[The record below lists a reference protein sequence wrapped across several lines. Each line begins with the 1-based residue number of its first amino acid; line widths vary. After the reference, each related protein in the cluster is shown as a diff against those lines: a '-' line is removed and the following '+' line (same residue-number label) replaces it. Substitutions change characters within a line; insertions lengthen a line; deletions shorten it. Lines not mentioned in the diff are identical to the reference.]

1 MAAITPP
8 LWMRPSSFPPPRG
21 ARPAAVR
28 PVRNST
34 PRPGN
39 PVLAIS
45 VYSPA
50 GAARPAAGLR
60 EERGSDA
67 GQGGRSPAAGE
78 AGADGVRGV
87 VDRSVPDR
95 IRMPRRALLLA
106 ATAAAATAGCSVPAP
121 RRRGPVADPA
131 PGLAIA
137 SGRRALVMQL
147 LAHPDDDLYFM
158 NPDTR
163 EALDA
168 GTPVVCVYLTAGE
181 ADGVN
186 KIPGAPRP
194 APDRAAYSS
203 ARHQGLRQAYAELL
217 GLDRFTPWQKS
228 VVTLAGGHRA
238 ERDVLAD
245 GARRVE
251 LVFLNT
257 AMHTARG
264 RLGLP
269 SLWQDRRLVLRT
281 VVADGSPLERAG
293 SYTYD
298 GLVDVLA
305 GLLEQYRPT
314 VVHTLDPDPDL
325 QFSSEYERRRD
336 SEQRGYSDH
345 ADHTAA
351 GSFAWAALIRWVA
364 RTTAAGEPVPGFA
377 VASFRGYYNRHW
389 PKNLPPEVLERKAAH
404 LVPYGGAPDW
414 ECGNP
419 SGCGDYNVGGD
430 RPLTNR
436 KGWVRST
443 HHRYP
448 GPRAHVAAGADGRL
462 TVYGVLGLRAVRWRE
477 SAPGSGLFEAA
488 DDLGGGPLAPVLGA
502 AATADG
508 RHLLFGLRFA
518 ALGGHGSDNEREI
531 VLLEQGGPGGPF
543 RAWRGLGNPA
553 PGADHGRRIGV
564 PVAVTAPDGRV
575 HLFVRNAEKGLST
588 RVRDAGSGRWSAWRD
603 LGGGEVQD
611 GPTAV
616 VDTAGRVHVY
626 AAGHHSVHHWTQDAP
641 GTEVTARAQLT
652 DAPTPAHAPGAL
664 PAPDG
669 SVELY
674 YRPAARPGLA
684 VVRSAG
690 GAAPRFGGYG
700 PVTAAAA
707 PGGPV
712 LLGRTPEGRIRLR
725 TAGGSAVRSRGPV
738 ALDGAALHVGADGQ
752 PVVVGVGT
760 DAAPW
765 AWRPRT
771 EDGPASTPAP

>member
-1 MAAITPP
+1 
-8 LWMRPSSFPPPRG
+8 
-21 ARPAAVR
+21 
-28 PVRNST
+28 
-34 PRPGN
+34 
-39 PVLAIS
+39 
-45 VYSPA
+45 
-50 GAARPAAGLR
+50 
-60 EERGSDA
+60 
-67 GQGGRSPAAGE
+67 
-78 AGADGVRGV
+78 
-87 VDRSVPDR
+87 
-95 IRMPRRALLLA
+95 MPRRTLLLA
-106 ATAAAATAGCSVPAP
+106 AGATAATAGCAVPAP
-121 RRRGPVADPA
+121 RRRGPEADPA

-137 SGRRALVMQL
+137 STRRALVLQL

-168 GTPVVCVYLTAGE
+168 GTPLVCVYLTAGE

-186 KIPGAPRP
+186 RIPGASRP

-203 ARHQGLRQAYAELL
+203 SRHQGLRQAYAELL

-228 VVTLAGGHRA
+228 VAALHGGHRA
-238 ERDVLAD
+238 EVNVLTD
-245 GARRVE
+245 GVRRVE

-257 AMHTARG
+257 AMHTGRG
-264 RLGLP
+264 RPGLP
-269 SLWQDRRLVLRT
+269 SLWRDRRLVLRT
-281 VVADGSPLERAG
+281 IVADNSPLERAG
-293 SYTYD
+293 SYTYES
-298 GLVDVLA
+298 LIDVLT

-351 GSFAWAALIRWVA
+351 GCFAWAALIRWVA
-364 RTTAAGEPVPGFA
+364 RATGRGEPVPGFV

-389 PKNLPPEVLERKAAH
+389 PKNLPPAVLDRKAGH

-448 GPRAHVAAGADGRL
+448 GPRAQVATGADGRL
-462 TVYGVLGLRAVRWRE
+462 TAYGVLGLRAVRWRE
-477 SAPGSGLFEAA
+477 SAPGSGVWDAP

-502 AATADG
+502 AVTADG
-508 RHLLFGLRFA
+508 RQVLFGLRFA
-518 ALGGHGSDNEREI
+518 ALGGHGADNEREI
-531 VLLEQGGPGGPF
+531 VLLEQRSPGGPF
-543 RAWRGLGNPA
+543 LAWQGLGNPA
-553 PGADHGRRIGV
+553 TGPDHGRRIGT
-564 PVAVTAPDGRV
+564 PTAATAPDGRV

-588 RVRDAGSGRWSAWRD
+588 RVRDAVTGRWSGWRD
-603 LGGGEVQD
+603 MGGGEIQD
-611 GPTAV
+611 GVTAL

-626 AAGHHSVHHWTQDAP
+626 AAGHHAVHHWTQDAP
-641 GTEVTARAQLT
+641 DTDVTARTQLT
-652 DAPTPAHAPGAL
+652 GFPVPAHAPGAL

-674 YRPAARPGLA
+674 YRPAARERLVA
-684 VVRSAG
+684 VRAG
-690 GAAPRFGGYG
+690 AAPAPRFGGYG
-700 PVTAAAA
+700 PVTAAASPA
-707 PGGPV
+707 GPV
-712 LLGRTPEGRIRLR
+712 LLGRSAEGRIRIR
-725 TAGGSAVRSRGPV
+725 TAEGTAVRSRGPV
-738 ALDGAALHVGADGQ
+738 ALDGAALHLGAPDGR
-752 PVVVGVGT
+752 PVVVGFGP

-765 AWRPRT
+765 VWRPRKA
-771 EDGPASTPAP
+771 PRLSTPAP

>member
-1 MAAITPP
+1 
-8 LWMRPSSFPPPRG
+8 
-21 ARPAAVR
+21 
-28 PVRNST
+28 
-34 PRPGN
+34 
-39 PVLAIS
+39 
-45 VYSPA
+45 
-50 GAARPAAGLR
+50 
-60 EERGSDA
+60 
-67 GQGGRSPAAGE
+67 
-78 AGADGVRGV
+78 
-87 VDRSVPDR
+87 
-95 IRMPRRALLLA
+95 MPRRTLLLA
-106 ATAAAATAGCSVPAP
+106 AGATAATAGCAVPAP
-121 RRRGPVADPA
+121 RRRGPEADPA

-137 SGRRALVMQL
+137 STRRALVLQL

-168 GTPVVCVYLTAGE
+168 GTPLVCVYLTAGE

-186 KIPGAPRP
+186 RIPGASRP

-203 ARHQGLRQAYAELL
+203 SRHQGLRQAYAELL

-228 VVTLAGGHRA
+228 VAALHGGHRA
-238 ERDVLAD
+238 EVNVLTD
-245 GARRVE
+245 GVRRVE

-257 AMHTARG
+257 AMHTGRG
-264 RLGLP
+264 RPGLP
-269 SLWQDRRLVLRT
+269 SLWRDRRLVLRT
-281 VVADGSPLERAG
+281 VVADNSPLERAG
-293 SYTYD
+293 SYTYES
-298 GLVDVLA
+298 LIDVLT

-351 GSFAWAALIRWVA
+351 GCFAWAALIRWVA
-364 RTTAAGEPVPGFA
+364 RATGRGEPVPGFV

-389 PKNLPPEVLERKAAH
+389 PKNLPPAVLDRKAGH

-448 GPRAHVAAGADGRL
+448 GPRAQVATGADGRL
-462 TVYGVLGLRAVRWRE
+462 TAYGVLGLRAVRWRE
-477 SAPGSGLFEAA
+477 SAPGSGVWDAP

-502 AATADG
+502 AVTADG
-508 RHLLFGLRFA
+508 RQVLFGLRFA
-518 ALGGHGSDNEREI
+518 ALGGHGADNEREI
-531 VLLEQGGPGGPF
+531 VLLEQRSPGGPF
-543 RAWRGLGNPA
+543 LAWQGLGNPA
-553 PGADHGRRIGV
+553 TGPDHGRRIGT
-564 PVAVTAPDGRV
+564 PTAATAPDGRV

-588 RVRDAGSGRWSAWRD
+588 RVRDAVTGRWSGWRD
-603 LGGGEVQD
+603 MGGGEIQD
-611 GPTAV
+611 GVTAL

-626 AAGHHSVHHWTQDAP
+626 AAGHHAVHHWTQDAP
-641 GTEVTARAQLT
+641 DTDVTARTQLT
-652 DAPTPAHAPGAL
+652 GFPVPAHAPGAL

-674 YRPAARPGLA
+674 YRPAARERLVA
-684 VVRSAG
+684 VRAG
-690 GAAPRFGGYG
+690 AAPAPRFGGYG
-700 PVTAAAA
+700 PVTAAASPA
-707 PGGPV
+707 GPV
-712 LLGRTPEGRIRLR
+712 LLGRSAEGRIRIR
-725 TAGGSAVRSRGPV
+725 TAEGTAVRSRGPV
-738 ALDGAALHVGADGQ
+738 ALDGAALHLGAPDGR
-752 PVVVGVGT
+752 PVVVGFGP

-765 AWRPRT
+765 VWRPQKAPRL
-771 EDGPASTPAP
+771 STPAP

>member
-1 MAAITPP
+1 
-8 LWMRPSSFPPPRG
+8 
-21 ARPAAVR
+21 
-28 PVRNST
+28 
-34 PRPGN
+34 
-39 PVLAIS
+39 
-45 VYSPA
+45 
-50 GAARPAAGLR
+50 
-60 EERGSDA
+60 
-67 GQGGRSPAAGE
+67 
-78 AGADGVRGV
+78 
-87 VDRSVPDR
+87 
-95 IRMPRRALLLA
+95 MPRRTLLLA
-106 ATAAAATAGCSVPAP
+106 AGATAATAGCAAPAP
-121 RRRGPVADPA
+121 RRRGPEADPA

-137 SGRRALVMQL
+137 STRRALVLQL

-168 GTPVVCVYLTAGE
+168 GTPLVCVYLTAGE

-186 KIPGAPRP
+186 RIPGTPRP

-203 ARHQGLRQAYAELL
+203 SRHQGLRQAYAELL

-228 VVTLAGGHRA
+228 VAALHGGHRA
-238 ERDVLAD
+238 EVNVLTD
-245 GARRVE
+245 GVRRVE

-257 AMHTARG
+257 AMHTGRG
-264 RLGLP
+264 RPGLP
-269 SLWQDRRLVLRT
+269 SLWRDRRLVLRT
-281 VVADGSPLERAG
+281 VVADNSPLERAG
-293 SYTYD
+293 SYTYES
-298 GLVDVLA
+298 LINVLT

-351 GSFAWAALIRWVA
+351 GCFAWAALIRWVA
-364 RTTAAGEPVPGFA
+364 RATGRGEPVPGFV

-389 PKNLPPEVLERKAAH
+389 PKNLPPSALDRKAGH

-448 GPRAHVAAGADGRL
+448 GPRAQVATGADGRL
-462 TVYGVLGLRAVRWRE
+462 TAYGVLGLRAVRWRE
-477 SAPGSGLFEAA
+477 SAPGSGVWDAP

-502 AATADG
+502 AVTADG
-508 RHLLFGLRFA
+508 RQVLFGLRFA
-518 ALGGHGSDNEREI
+518 ALGGHGADNEREI
-531 VLLEQGGPGGPF
+531 VLLEQRSPGGPF
-543 RAWRGLGNPA
+543 LAWQGLGNPA
-553 PGADHGRRIGV
+553 TGPDHGRRIGT
-564 PVAVTAPDGRV
+564 PTAATAPDGRV

-588 RVRDAGSGRWSAWRD
+588 RVRDAVTGRWSGWRD
-603 LGGGEVQD
+603 MGGGEIQD
-611 GPTAV
+611 GVTAL

-626 AAGHHSVHHWTQDAP
+626 AAGHHAVHHWTQDAP
-641 GTEVTARAQLT
+641 DTDVTARTQLT
-652 DAPTPAHAPGAL
+652 GFPVPAHAPGAL

-674 YRPAARPGLA
+674 YRPAARERLVA
-684 VVRSAG
+684 VRAG
-690 GAAPRFGGYG
+690 AAPAPRFGGYG
-700 PVTAAAA
+700 PVTAAASPA
-707 PGGPV
+707 GPV
-712 LLGRTPEGRIRLR
+712 LLGRSAEGRIRIR
-725 TAGGSAVRSRGPV
+725 TAEGTAVRSRGPV
-738 ALDGAALHVGADGQ
+738 ALDGAALHLGAPDGR
-752 PVVVGVGT
+752 PVVVGFGP

-765 AWRPRT
+765 VWRPQKAPRL
-771 EDGPASTPAP
+771 STPAP

>member
-1 MAAITPP
+1 
-8 LWMRPSSFPPPRG
+8 
-21 ARPAAVR
+21 
-28 PVRNST
+28 
-34 PRPGN
+34 
-39 PVLAIS
+39 
-45 VYSPA
+45 
-50 GAARPAAGLR
+50 
-60 EERGSDA
+60 
-67 GQGGRSPAAGE
+67 
-78 AGADGVRGV
+78 
-87 VDRSVPDR
+87 
-95 IRMPRRALLLA
+95 MPRRTLLLA
-106 ATAAAATAGCSVPAP
+106 AGATAATAGCAVPAP
-121 RRRGPVADPA
+121 RRRGPEADPA

-137 SGRRALVMQL
+137 STRRALVLQL

-168 GTPVVCVYLTAGE
+168 GTPLVCVYLTAGE

-186 KIPGAPRP
+186 RIPGASRP

-203 ARHQGLRQAYAELL
+203 SRHQGLRQAYAELL

-228 VVTLAGGHRA
+228 VAALHGGHRA
-238 ERDVLAD
+238 EVNVLTD
-245 GARRVE
+245 GVRRVE

-257 AMHTARG
+257 AMHTGRG
-264 RLGLP
+264 RPGLP
-269 SLWQDRRLVLRT
+269 SLWRDRRLVLRT
-281 VVADGSPLERAG
+281 VVADNSPLERAG
-293 SYTYD
+293 SYTYES
-298 GLVDVLA
+298 LIDVLT

-351 GSFAWAALIRWVA
+351 GCFAWAALIRWVA
-364 RTTAAGEPVPGFA
+364 GATGRGEPVPGFV

-389 PKNLPPEVLERKAAH
+389 PKNLPPAVLDRKAGH

-448 GPRAHVAAGADGRL
+448 GPRAQVATGADGRL
-462 TVYGVLGLRAVRWRE
+462 TAYGVLGLRAVRWRE
-477 SAPGSGLFEAA
+477 SAPGSGVWDAP

-502 AATADG
+502 AVTADG
-508 RHLLFGLRFA
+508 RQVLFGLRFA
-518 ALGGHGSDNEREI
+518 ALGGHGADNEREI
-531 VLLEQGGPGGPF
+531 VLLEQRSPGGPF
-543 RAWRGLGNPA
+543 LAWQGLGNPA
-553 PGADHGRRIGV
+553 TGPDHGRRIGT
-564 PVAVTAPDGRV
+564 PTAVTAPDGRV

-588 RVRDAGSGRWSAWRD
+588 RVRDAVTGRWSGWRD
-603 LGGGEVQD
+603 MGGGEIQD
-611 GPTAV
+611 GVTAL

-626 AAGHHSVHHWTQDAP
+626 AAGHHAVHHWTQDAP
-641 GTEVTARAQLT
+641 DTDVTARTQLT
-652 DAPTPAHAPGAL
+652 GFPVPAHAPGAL

-674 YRPAARPGLA
+674 YRPAARERLVA
-684 VVRSAG
+684 VRAG
-690 GAAPRFGGYG
+690 AAPAPRFGGYG
-700 PVTAAAA
+700 PVTAAASPA
-707 PGGPV
+707 GPV
-712 LLGRTPEGRIRLR
+712 LLGRSAEGRIRIR
-725 TAGGSAVRSRGPV
+725 TAEGTAVRSRGPV
-738 ALDGAALHVGADGQ
+738 ALDGAALHLGAPDGR
-752 PVVVGVGT
+752 PVVVGFGP

-765 AWRPRT
+765 VWRPQKAPRL
-771 EDGPASTPAP
+771 STPAP

>member
-1 MAAITPP
+1 
-8 LWMRPSSFPPPRG
+8 
-21 ARPAAVR
+21 
-28 PVRNST
+28 
-34 PRPGN
+34 
-39 PVLAIS
+39 
-45 VYSPA
+45 
-50 GAARPAAGLR
+50 
-60 EERGSDA
+60 
-67 GQGGRSPAAGE
+67 
-78 AGADGVRGV
+78 
-87 VDRSVPDR
+87 
-95 IRMPRRALLLA
+95 MPRRTLLLA
-106 ATAAAATAGCSVPAP
+106 AGATAATAGCAVPAP
-121 RRRGPVADPA
+121 RRRGPEADPA

-137 SGRRALVMQL
+137 STRRALVLQL

-168 GTPVVCVYLTAGE
+168 GTPLVCVYLTAGE

-186 KIPGAPRP
+186 RIPGASRP

-203 ARHQGLRQAYAELL
+203 SRHQGLRQAYAELL

-228 VVTLAGGHRA
+228 VAALHGGHRA
-238 ERDVLAD
+238 EVNVLTD
-245 GARRVE
+245 GVRRVE

-257 AMHTARG
+257 AMHTGRG
-264 RLGLP
+264 RPGLP
-269 SLWQDRRLVLRT
+269 SLWRDRRLVLRT
-281 VVADGSPLERAG
+281 VVADNSPLERAG
-293 SYTYD
+293 SYTYES
-298 GLVDVLA
+298 LINVLT

-351 GSFAWAALIRWVA
+351 GCFAWAALIRWVA
-364 RTTAAGEPVPGFA
+364 RATGRGEPVPGFV

-389 PKNLPPEVLERKAAH
+389 PKNLPPAVLDRKAGH

-448 GPRAHVAAGADGRL
+448 GPRAQVATGADGRL
-462 TVYGVLGLRAVRWRE
+462 TAYGVLGLRAVRWRE
-477 SAPGSGLFEAA
+477 SAPGSGVWDAP

-502 AATADG
+502 AVTADG
-508 RHLLFGLRFA
+508 RQVLFGLRFA
-518 ALGGHGSDNEREI
+518 ALGGHGADNEREI
-531 VLLEQGGPGGPF
+531 VLLEQRSPGGPF
-543 RAWRGLGNPA
+543 LAWQGLGNPA
-553 PGADHGRRIGV
+553 TGPDHGRRIGT
-564 PVAVTAPDGRV
+564 PTAATAPDGRV

-588 RVRDAGSGRWSAWRD
+588 RVRDAVTGRWSGWRD
-603 LGGGEVQD
+603 MGGGEIQD
-611 GPTAV
+611 GVTAL

-626 AAGHHSVHHWTQDAP
+626 AAGHHAVHHWTQDAP
-641 GTEVTARAQLT
+641 DTDVTARTQLT
-652 DAPTPAHAPGAL
+652 GFPVPAHAPGAL

-674 YRPAARPGLA
+674 YRPAARERLVA
-684 VVRSAG
+684 VRAG
-690 GAAPRFGGYG
+690 AAPAPRFGGYG
-700 PVTAAAA
+700 PVTAAASPA
-707 PGGPV
+707 GPV
-712 LLGRTPEGRIRLR
+712 LLGRSAEGRIRIR
-725 TAGGSAVRSRGPV
+725 TAEGTAVRSRGPL
-738 ALDGAALHVGADGQ
+738 ALDGAALHLGAPDGR
-752 PVVVGVGT
+752 PVVVGFGP

-765 AWRPRT
+765 VWRPQKAPRL
-771 EDGPASTPAP
+771 STPAP

>member
-1 MAAITPP
+1 
-8 LWMRPSSFPPPRG
+8 
-21 ARPAAVR
+21 
-28 PVRNST
+28 
-34 PRPGN
+34 
-39 PVLAIS
+39 
-45 VYSPA
+45 
-50 GAARPAAGLR
+50 
-60 EERGSDA
+60 
-67 GQGGRSPAAGE
+67 
-78 AGADGVRGV
+78 
-87 VDRSVPDR
+87 
-95 IRMPRRALLLA
+95 MPRRTLLLA
-106 ATAAAATAGCSVPAP
+106 AGATAATAGCAVPAP
-121 RRRGPVADPA
+121 RRRGPEADPA

-137 SGRRALVMQL
+137 STRRALVLQL

-168 GTPVVCVYLTAGE
+168 GTPLVCVYLTAGE

-186 KIPGAPRP
+186 RIPGASRP

-203 ARHQGLRQAYAELL
+203 SRHQGLRQAYAELL

-228 VVTLAGGHRA
+228 VAALHGGHRA
-238 ERDVLAD
+238 EVNVLTD
-245 GARRVE
+245 GVRRVE

-257 AMHTARG
+257 AMHTGRG
-264 RLGLP
+264 RPGLP
-269 SLWQDRRLVLRT
+269 SLWRDRRLVLRT
-281 VVADGSPLERAG
+281 VVADNSPLERAG
-293 SYTYD
+293 SYTYES
-298 GLVDVLA
+298 LIDVLT

-351 GSFAWAALIRWVA
+351 GCFAWAALIRWVA
-364 RTTAAGEPVPGFA
+364 RATGRGEPVPGFV

-389 PKNLPPEVLERKAAH
+389 PKNLPPAVLDRKAGH

-448 GPRAHVAAGADGRL
+448 GPRAQVATGADGRL
-462 TVYGVLGLRAVRWRE
+462 TAYGVLGLRAVRWRE
-477 SAPGSGLFEAA
+477 SAPGSGVWDAP

-502 AATADG
+502 AVTADG
-508 RHLLFGLRFA
+508 RQVLFGLRFA
-518 ALGGHGSDNEREI
+518 ALGGHGADNEREI
-531 VLLEQGGPGGPF
+531 VLLEQRSPGGPF
-543 RAWRGLGNPA
+543 LAWQGLGNPA
-553 PGADHGRRIGV
+553 TGPDHGRRIGT
-564 PVAVTAPDGRV
+564 PTAATAPDGRV

-588 RVRDAGSGRWSAWRD
+588 RVRDAVTGRWSGWRD
-603 LGGGEVQD
+603 MGGGEIQD
-611 GPTAV
+611 GVTAL

-626 AAGHHSVHHWTQDAP
+626 AAGHHAVHHWTQDAP
-641 GTEVTARAQLT
+641 DTDVTARTQLT
-652 DAPTPAHAPGAL
+652 GFPVPAHAPGAL

-674 YRPAARPGLA
+674 YRPAARERLVA
-684 VVRSAG
+684 VRAG
-690 GAAPRFGGYG
+690 AAPAPRFGGYG
-700 PVTAAAA
+700 PVTAAASPA
-707 PGGPV
+707 GPV
-712 LLGRTPEGRIRLR
+712 LLGRSAEGRIRIR
-725 TAGGSAVRSRGPV
+725 TAEGTAVRSRGPV
-738 ALDGAALHVGADGQ
+738 ALDGAALHLGAPDGR
-752 PVVVGVGT
+752 PVVVGFGP

-765 AWRPRT
+765 VWRPRKA
-771 EDGPASTPAP
+771 PRLSTPAP

>member
-8 LWMRPSSFPPPRG
+8 PRVRPLPSRPG
-21 ARPAAVR
+21 ARPMAVR

-39 PVLAIS
+39 PAVAIS

-50 GAARPAAGLR
+50 GAARPASFLR

-186 KIPGAPRP
+186 KIPGGP
-194 APDRAAYSS
+194 APGPPTGPRTPPPATRGCARRTPSCSASTGSRRGRGPWSPWPTATGPNSTCWPTGRAGSSWSSSTPPCTPRAAPDCPASGRTVGS
-203 ARHQGLRQAYAELL
+203 GAAY
-217 GLDRFTPWQKS
+217 GR
-228 VVTLAGGHRA
+228 G
-238 ERDVLAD
+238 
-245 GARRVE
+245 
-251 LVFLNT
+251 
-257 AMHTARG
+257 G
-264 RLGLP
+264 RLPAG
-269 SLWQDRRLVLRT
+269 
-281 VVADGSPLERAG
+281 AG

-298 GLVDVLA
+298 GLIDVLA

-345 ADHTAA
+345 ADHTA
-351 GSFAWAALIRWVA
+351 GSFAWAALVRWVA

-502 AATADG
+502 AATTDG

-531 VLLEQGGPGGPF
+531 VLLEQGGPSGPF

-553 PGADHGRRIGV
+553 ASADHGRRIGV

-611 GPTAV
+611 GLTAV

-641 GTEVTARAQLT
+641 DTEVTARAQLT
-652 DAPTPAHAPGAL
+652 DAPAPAHAPGAL

-684 VVRSAG
+684 VVRSTG

-738 ALDGAALHVGADGQ
+738 ALDGAALHVGTDGR

-771 EDGPASTPAP
+771 EDGATSTPAP